1 MIKYKVLWR
10 WVLLFITT
18 IHDIKALSAL
28 KEAGAKGILVG
39 IENLSIRGLNH
50 LSIQDL
56 YEWKKACDK
65 YELELYVN
73 AMKLMMDS
81 DLEQVRTLIQ
91 TCLELKIDG
100 IYCADEGV
108 IYLGQELGYSSMIYQ
123 PETLITNHW
132 DAQFYLDQGCKA
144 VSLAH
149 ELSIDE
155 IRSISKANGIE
166 ILVSGY
172 FSILYSRR
180 SLVTNY
186 LDAIHKTLDG
196 ESDLYLIE
204 QTRYDHM
211 PIVEDETGTHIF
223 SEHPITSIK
232 QYQDLQAMGI
242 KRFRIDSLF
251 KDDAWTID
259 VLNAY
264 KENRMIEG
272 SDHWYYQNT
281 ILKKEDPQ

>member
-1 MIKYKVLWR
+1 M
-10 WVLLFITT
+10 FITT
-18 IHDIKALSAL
+18 IHDIKALPAL

-39 IENLSIRGLNH
+39 IENLSIRALNQ
-50 LSIQDL
+50 LSIHDL
-56 YEWKKACDK
+56 YEWKQICDK

-73 AMKLMMDS
+73 ALKLMMDS
-81 DLEQVRTLIQ
+81 DLDLVRHLIQ
-91 TCLELKIDG
+91 TCIELKIDG

-123 PETLITNHW
+123 PETLVTNHW

-155 IRSISKANGIE
+155 IRSISKVKGIE

-180 SLVTNY
+180 SLLTNY
-186 LDAIHKTLDG
+186 LDAIHQSLDDR
-196 ESDLYLIE
+196 SHLDLIE
-204 QTRYDHM
+204 QTRYDRM
-211 PIVEDETGTHIF
+211 PIVEDDTGTHIF
-223 SEHPITSIK
+223 SEHPITSIQ

-242 KRFRIDSLF
+242 QRFRIDSIF

-259 VLNAY
+259 VLKAY
-264 KENRMIEG
+264 QEKRIVEG